1 MTKPNQKPKKP
12 SLKVFASQKEFE
24 KFLRDP
30 SVEWFG
36 PWHCSNC
43 NAMIIYS
50 SVESGGVTLNAPR
63 QSHYPNHKWTLHECT
78 PQPLSEADRM
88 FVVGLE
94 KLFKT

>member
-1 MTKPNQKPKKP
+1 
-12 SLKVFASQKEFE
+12 
-24 KFLRDP
+24 
-30 SVEWFG
+30 
-36 PWHCSNC
+36 
-43 NAMIIYS
+43 MIIYS